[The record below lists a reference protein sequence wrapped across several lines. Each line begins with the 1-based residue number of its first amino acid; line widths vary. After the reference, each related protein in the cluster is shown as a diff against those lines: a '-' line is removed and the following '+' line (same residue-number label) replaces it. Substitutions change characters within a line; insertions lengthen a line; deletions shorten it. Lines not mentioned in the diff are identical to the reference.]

1 MTNTHFS
8 YASVG
13 QRIVPPKVSTA
24 QYRGGGGGVV
34 VVNQNPNND
43 FPSTPSTWNIPS
55 QYSHLHQQQPQQQQ
69 QNRNELMPG
78 DPNMFTSNIFVP
90 VEAAVSPPTMA
101 ASEAPTNWHEP
112 AAIKPGT
119 ACIE

>member
-1 MTNTHFS
+1 
-8 YASVG
+8 
-13 QRIVPPKVSTA
+13 
-24 QYRGGGGGVV
+24 
-34 VVNQNPNND
+34 
-43 FPSTPSTWNIPS
+43 
-55 QYSHLHQQQPQQQQ
+55 
-69 QNRNELMPG
+69 MPG

-119 ACIE
+119 ACIEELFKCMQILIFNFSTKY